1 MSDNEE
7 LGTGSGAD
15 TGTGNTDAGNQGNQ
29 GGNQQAGGNQNQ
41 NQNGGGNQPYQS
53 FEPKPFEFDADW
65 RDRMAAGL
73 PNEQR
78 SQAQNYLR
86 TRTSPYEV
94 LRAGINADA
103 EISRLKQERVKIPTG
118 QNDDP
123 RDIEAYRKARG
134 VPEAPDKYEFKLPDG
149 FQLSDRDQQLK
160 SDFLK
165 RAHGERNWNQQD
177 VDFALET
184 HLTIL
189 KEMEAEKAA
198 LAVQRGQAARDEL
211 MVEWGRDYHANVE
224 LTNRMFEEEFRAQGI
239 TDPNERRAI
248 LSKRFDD
255 GTAIGENPQL
265 VKAFASLARKL
276 ADDGAFIVGETN
288 DGVDLNTKI
297 DNIIKLR
304 DSDPKEYERMQPEL
318 MRLVAAQNRINDRK
332 R

>member
-1 MSDNEE
+1 MSDNET
-7 LGTGSGAD
+7 LDTGSGAD
-15 TGTGNTDAGNQGNQ
+15 DTGTGNDAGGNQGNQ
-29 GGNQQAGGNQNQ
+29 GGNQQQTGGHQNTNQNDQ
-41 NQNGGGNQPYQS
+41 QRS
-53 FEPKPFEFDADW
+53 FEPQPFEFDSDW

-78 SQAQNYLR
+78 SQAQNYLK

-118 QNDDP
+118 QGDDP
-123 RDIEAYRKARG
+123 RDIEAYNKARG
-134 VPEAPDKYEFKLPDG
+134 VPEAPDKYEFNLPDG
-149 FQLSDRDQQLK
+149 FELSDRDQQLK

-165 RAHGERNWNQQD
+165 RAHGERHWNQRD

-198 LAVQRGQAARDEL
+198 RAVQAGQSARDEL
-211 MVEWGRDYHANVE
+211 MVEWGREFHANVE
-224 LTNRMFEEEFRAQGI
+224 LTNRMFEEEFKAQGI
-239 TDPNERRAI
+239 TDPEIRRS
-248 LSKRFDD
+248 LMSKRFED
-255 GTAIGENPQL
+255 GTAIGENVPL

-276 ADDGAFIVGETN
+276 ADDGAFISGETN

-304 DSDPKEYERMQPEL
+304 DTDQKEYERMQPEL
-318 MRLVAAQNRINDRK
+318 MKLVAAQNRINERK
-332 R
+332 GR